1 MNTTYFLN
9 LVAGNVFGTKTTP
22 AIPKYYIGLSTT
34 APNLD
39 GTGVSEPSASAGY
52 ARIALTSLSAP
63 NNGSVS
69 NTAAV
74 SFPETTAPWGTVSHY
89 VIYDAKTGGNL
100 LIYNALSEA
109 KVMQTSDVLTFKA
122 GDLVLTVKNVTA

>member
-1 MNTTYFLN
+1 MNSTYFLD

-22 AIPKYYIGLSTT
+22 AIPQYYIGLSTT
-34 APNLD
+34 APSID
-39 GTGVSEPSASAGY
+39 GTGVTEPSSSAGY
-52 ARIALTSLSAP
+52 ARVELDSLSEP
-63 NNGSVS
+63 NNGTVS

-89 VIYDAKTGGNL
+89 VIFDSQTGGNL

-109 KVMQTSDVLTFKA
+109 KVMQTSDVLTFKT
-122 GDLVLTVKNVTA
+122 GDLVLTVKNATV